1 MEVIVEFRNYN
12 FLALRFL
19 SEMCAVFKE
28 FPDVLV
34 DLIQLNKVAIFQK
47 LSEYG
52 LYEII
57 EDYITDSLKGFEKYK
72 AK

>member
-34 DLIQLNKVAIFQK
+34 DLI
-47 LSEYG
+47 
-52 LYEII
+52 
-57 EDYITDSLKGFEKYK
+57 
-72 AK
+72 